1 METKFAICDR
11 VAYFNTAESRVDED
25 IIQSVRIIATG
36 VLADENGADVCDGFA
51 ILYQMK
57 SGMVLT
63 EAEVFAS
70 VRECVEH
77 FWKFFG
83 DLQERLPE

>member
-1 METKFAICDR
+1 METKFAICDK
-11 VAYFNTAESRVDED
+11 VAYFNSAESRVDED
-25 IIQSVRIIATG
+25 VIQNVRIIATG
-36 VLADENGADVCDGFA
+36 VHADEKGADVCDGCA

-57 SGMVLT
+57 SGMVLAET
-63 EAEVFAS
+63 EVFAS

-77 FWKFFG
+77 YWKLFG